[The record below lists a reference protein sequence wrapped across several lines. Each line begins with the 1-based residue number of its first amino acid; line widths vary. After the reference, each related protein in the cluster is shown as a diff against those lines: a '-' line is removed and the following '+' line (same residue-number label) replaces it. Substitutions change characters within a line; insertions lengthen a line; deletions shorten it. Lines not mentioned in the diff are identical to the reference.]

1 MYQYKIHKES
11 TRWNHDTMEDEDVA
25 YCNEKNY
32 RLLTACWSDVNC
44 EICLNLREIHLLGR
58 LNNSLLSSEENEQKV

>member
-1 MYQYKIHKES
+1 
-11 TRWNHDTMEDEDVA
+11 MEEEDVA

-44 EICLNLREIHLLGR
+44 EICLNLRESHLLGR
-58 LNNSLLSSEENEQKV
+58 LNNYLLSSEENEQKV

>member
-1 MYQYKIHKES
+1 
-11 TRWNHDTMEDEDVA
+11 MEDEDVA
-25 YCNEKNY
+25 YCNQKNY

-58 LNNSLLSSEENEQKV
+58 LNNPFLKEYNNGI